1 MTASPPF
8 APPRDRAARALWR
21 VDDPTGLPV
30 PRYDGRSIV
39 NLAVSVH
46 RAGGGDRSPRAV
58 LAPPLDPDL
67 DPFGGRSHPGP
78 IVVFLVD
85 GLGWAPFREWAST
98 AGAAAETWAGH
109 ARPITTVFPSTTT
122 AALVSLSTGVAPG
135 RHGLIGY
142 RQYLPKFGVVGDM
155 LSMSPVG
162 STQRDALIGPS
173 WTPSTLT
180 AAPTLF
186 RQGLRTTALTRDI
199 FEGTGFTRLLYD
211 GAEFVGYATAT
222 HLVHQLAALLQRPR
236 PPRVV
241 FLYWADLDTI
251 QHLVGPHPGRFHME
265 MDRLVDL
272 LERTA
277 AEVGPRVARS
287 VTFAIT
293 GDHGQ
298 VRANPAKRVAVDE
311 EPAILREMVR
321 PLAGDRRAGFFAA
334 RPHRVAALTE
344 ALQRRLAPGTPVVG
358 REEVARAG
366 LFGPGPFHPEL
377 EERVGDVIA
386 FVRAPE
392 CLTYLPPGAHPPKR
406 FLLGAHGGVDA
417 EELVVP
423 LVSGSLAELGARA
436 ARARSTKR

>member
-1 MTASPPF
+1 MNATAPFPP
-8 APPRDRAARALWR
+8 PLDPAARALWR
-21 VDDPTGLPV
+21 VDRRTGLPL

-46 RAGGGDRSPRAV
+46 LAGGGDPLEAGA
-58 LAPPLDPDL
+58 LAPALANDL
-67 DPFGGRSHPGP
+67 DPFDGRSHPGT

-85 GLGWAPFREWAST
+85 GLGWAPFRSWT
-98 AGAAAETWAGH
+98 GTGGAV
-109 ARPITTVFPSTTT
+109 ARAWGRSAHPITTVFPSTTT

-142 RQYLPKFGVVGDM
+142 RQYLPRFGVVGDM
-155 LSMSPVG
+155 LSMAPVG
-162 STQRDALIGPS
+162 STHRDSLIGPG

-222 HLVHQLAALLQRPR
+222 HLVHQLATLLTRPT

-251 QHLVGPHPGRFHME
+251 QHLLGPDQGRFAME
-265 MDRLVDL
+265 MDRLADL
-272 LERTA
+272 VSRTA
-277 AEVGPRVARS
+277 REVGPKVARS

-298 VRANPAKRVAVDE
+298 VPADSTRRVAVDE
-311 EPAILREMVR
+311 EPSLVREMVR

-334 RPHRVAALTE
+334 RAGRVEALTE
-344 ALQRRLAPGTPVVG
+344 ALERRLAPGTPVVT
-358 REEVARAG
+358 RQEAARAG
-366 LFGPGPFHPEL
+366 VFGPPPFHPEFD
-377 EERVGDVIA
+377 ERIGDVIA
-386 FVRAPE
+386 FVRSPE
-392 CLTYLPPGAHPPKR
+392 CLTYLPPGASPPKR

-417 EELVVP
+417 EELIVP
-423 LVSGSLAELGARA
+423 LVTGSLAELGADPG
-436 ARARSTKR
+436 RARSTKR